1 MEMTLEILFNTVS
14 GLSIFLYGMFRMSD
28 TAIPINQF

>member
-1 MEMTLEILFNTVS
+1 MEMILEILFNTVG

-28 TAIPINQF
+28 SIQKLAG